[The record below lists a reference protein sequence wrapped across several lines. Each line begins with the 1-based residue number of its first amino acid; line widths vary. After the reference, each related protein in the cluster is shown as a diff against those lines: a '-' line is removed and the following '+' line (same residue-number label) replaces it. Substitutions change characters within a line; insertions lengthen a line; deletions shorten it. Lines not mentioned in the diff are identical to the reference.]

1 MAAGIRSL
9 LGAGN
14 AAGALSAMIVG
25 GVLYAL
31 LATFNIQYLG
41 FHPIVPALLLSLLAF
56 LIGNRFGSS
65 ASQATVLSTDK

>member
-1 MAAGIRSL
+1 MAAGIGPL

-31 LATFNIQYLG
+31 LATFNIQYRLSSDCARVTVKFIG
-41 FHPIVPALLLSLLAF
+41 FSDRKPIRLF
-56 LIGNRFGSS
+56 RF
-65 ASQATVLSTDK
+65 ASHRIVY

>member
-1 MAAGIRSL
+1 MAAGTGPL

-31 LATFNIQYLG
+31 LATFNIQYG
-41 FHPIVPALLLSLLAF
+41 LSSDCARVTVKFIGF